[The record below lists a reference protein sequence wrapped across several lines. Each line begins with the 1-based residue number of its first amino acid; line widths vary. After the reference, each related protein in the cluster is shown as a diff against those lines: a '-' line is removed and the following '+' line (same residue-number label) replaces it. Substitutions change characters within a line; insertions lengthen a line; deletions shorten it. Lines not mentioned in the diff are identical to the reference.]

1 MDKFLY
7 DYQRRNDTQ
16 QSPRSSVSFELDNDG
31 NLSPD
36 TVQTGVEF
44 IGLGI
49 AVFIL
54 IVAIFS

>member
-1 MDKFLY
+1 MDKCLY
-7 DYQRRNDTQ
+7 DYQRRDTQ

-36 TVQTGVEF
+36 TVQSGVEMV
-44 IGLGI
+44 GLII

-54 IVAIFS
+54 IVAVLS